1 MNSFVQEVKKCYEKW
16 KVEWW
21 KLVVLQPERTEQIG
35 PSAEWS
41 RSWLVSHDC
50 KWHLFLRSVSATERG
65 QVDGRRRQTHVFI
78 IIIVCVCVCGWIGRA
93 GAKDLAYRIKLRHW
107 LRFIRRVSVE
117 SSIDWARSWME
128 REEGAM
134 KKYTNEIQWVGGKAE
149 KQKSLTSKVREW
161 EKLSHHCG
169 QSGIPFGFHSQFSC
183 HRCFLLGKKNPN
195 PIFTPIMSVVI
206 RPHF

>member
-1 MNSFVQEVKKCYEKW
+1 MKACG
-16 KVEWW
+16 
-21 KLVVLQPERTEQIG
+21 LTTRTAQIG

-50 KWHLFLRSVSATERG
+50 KCHLFLRSVSATERG

-78 IIIVCVCVCGWIGRA
+78 IIIICVCVCVCGWIGRA

-117 SSIDWARSWME
+117 SSIERARSWME
-128 REEGAM
+128 REEEAM
-134 KKYTNEIQWVGGKAE
+134 KKYINEIHWVRGKSE

-161 EKLSHHCG
+161 EKLSHH
-169 QSGIPFGFHSQFSC
+169 SVTLDSTHSSLVIDVFF
-183 HRCFLLGKKNPN
+183 RGKKKTNPKILLL
-195 PIFTPIMSVVI
+195 PL
-206 RPHF
+206 